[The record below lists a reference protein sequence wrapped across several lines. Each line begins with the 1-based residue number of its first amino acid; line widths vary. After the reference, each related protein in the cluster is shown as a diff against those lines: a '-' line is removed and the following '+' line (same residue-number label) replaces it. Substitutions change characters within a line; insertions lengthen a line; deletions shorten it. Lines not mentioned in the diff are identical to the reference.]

1 MKKLVL
7 ALVCFASLAF
17 FASCVK
23 EGQPTIQVLN
33 QEGFV
38 QDGAVVDQ
46 NTNVYFGFVVASSP
60 ESKKELSKLVVTID
74 GTKWAEKDLTGMT
87 EYTHIDTVYY
97 EPERDIVGQ
106 SVIQAVVTDAAGQTA
121 TATITLSINEPAQPL
136 MARTFEWYR
145 WGNTITGLDEFG
157 LEWKGNYPKDT
168 YAKLIPQDGVKLFI
182 FEAKDWNEVTT
193 DVEKAAFFNKAI
205 ETQHTADEYFEVN
218 VTQMDMTYND
228 VIGTVMPDGTCHLI
242 HITKSHAEYV
252 APTGTKITITGE
264 AK

>member
-17 FASCVK
+17 FASCAK

-38 QDGAVVDQ
+38 KDGAVVDQ

-121 TATITLSINEPAQPL
+121 TATITLSINEPALPL
-136 MARTFEWYR
+136 LTRTFEWSR
-145 WGNTITGLDEFG
+145 WGNDIQGLDEFG
-157 LEWKGNYPKDT
+157 LSWKGNYPKDT
-168 YAKLIPQDGVKLFI
+168 YAKLVPQDGVKLFI
-182 FEAKDWNEVTT
+182 FEANDWDEVTT
-193 DVEKAAFFNKAI
+193 DVEKAAFFNKAV
-205 ETQHTADEYFEVN
+205 ETQHTADEYFEIN
-218 VTQMDMTYND
+218 VTQMDMTYNH

-242 HITKSHAEYV
+242 KVIKSHSQYV
-252 APTGTKITITGE
+252 APTGTKTTINGE